1 MGRKKLQVAEPIIET
16 LARFPLDHRVPVP
29 KPVLKQSI
37 IDRETSLL
45 REKLRDPSIDARMV
59 AKIIQNLSEKDIN
72 DFADYALRKARNPGR
87 AFVKLCYNAMEY
99 KSL

>member
-1 MGRKKLQVAEPIIET
+1 MANHIGET
-16 LARFPLDHRVPVP
+16 LASLSLDDRVPVP
-29 KPVLKQSI
+29 KLSVNQSI

-45 REKLRDPSIDARMV
+45 REKLNDPTIDTRMI
-59 AKIIQNLSEKDIN
+59 AKIVQNLSEKDIN

-87 AFVKLCYNAMEY
+87 AFVKLCYNAMQY

>member
-1 MGRKKLQVAEPIIET
+1 MAESITET

-45 REKLRDPSIDARMV
+45 REKLRDPTIDARMV

-72 DFADYALRKARNPGR
+72 NLADYALRKARNPGR
-87 AFVKLCYNAMEY
+87 AFVKLCYNTMQR
-99 KSL
+99 KG